1 MSEKQA
7 RIKRKNEPQQEIK
20 KKKGSIWGNV
30 IAAIVVI
37 AFLGLGYYAIKDK
50 LPKPPEKPVTVAK
63 LAKEKDMSV
72 EDFIAEYGLD
82 AEQVNKD
89 TTETDFENML
99 SVANYA
105 KYNGQTVDAWLEEN
119 GIKITDENSKD
130 GKFDETMLWTDALQ
144 YETMGHLVKRQNE
157 ETGEEKTFEEFM
169 ADNGIPEE
177 LLTVIT
183 EDTTLKD
190 AQAVLS
196 ELAAA
201 QEQLQAEEGGE
212 EGGETAEAPAEEV
225 PEAEAETE
233 TETKTEGE

>member
-7 RIKRKNEPQQEIK
+7 RIKRKSEPQQETK

-30 IAAIVVI
+30 IVTVVVI

-72 EDFIAEYGLD
+72 EDFIAEYELD
-82 AEQVNKD
+82 ASQVNKD
-89 TTETDFENML
+89 TTEADFENML

-105 KYNGQTVDAWLEEN
+105 KYNGQTTDEWLTEN

-130 GKFDETMLWTDALQ
+130 GKFDETMLWSDAMQ

-169 ADNGIPEE
+169 QENGIPEE

-183 EDTTLKD
+183 EDTTIKD

-201 QEQLQAEEGGE
+201 QEQARNEEGSE
-212 EGGETAEAPAEEV
+212 EGGETAEETAENAP
-225 PEAEAETE
+225 EAETE
-233 TETKTEGE
+233 TETETETEGE